1 MKPAPAP
8 SGPLSLLTVLK
19 DDGTVD
25 PKTDPGLDK
34 KELLALHRNMLRNRA
49 LDERGMNLQRQGR
62 IGFYLPSTGEE
73 AAQAGTVWALAD
85 GDWVFPSYRDPGMAL
100 WRGAT
105 MLQMLA
111 NCFGNSGDLCKGRQM
126 PVHYAFPQYVSVSSP
141 IGTQIVQAAGM
152 AMGAKLQGKKDIALT
167 CFGDGGTS
175 SNDFHTGLNFAG
187 VWKAGVIFLC
197 KNNGWAI
204 SVPLEK
210 QTASTSIAAKA
221 EAYGMPGV
229 RVDGNDVL
237 AVYRASTEAAER
249 ARAGKGPTLIEA
261 VTFRVGPH
269 SSSDDPTRYRDKAL
283 VEAWQKKDPIARFQ
297 RFLAKAGYLTES
309 GHAKLWEEVQAE
321 AAEAAKQAEAL
332 PLPTISSMFEDVFA
346 EMPPELARQKQALL
360 SEVKARGDIEN
371 TSQAFPL

>member
-1 MKPAPAP
+1 MSKAAPAA
-8 SGPLSLLTVLK
+8 SEPLLSVLR
-19 DDGTVD
+19 DDGSVD
-25 PKTDPGLDK
+25 PKLDPGLDK
-34 KELLALHRNMLRNRA
+34 AACLELHRNMLRNRA
-49 LDERGMNLQRQGR
+49 LDERGMTLQRQGR

-73 AAQAGTVWALAD
+73 AAQAGAVSVLRDA
-85 GDWVFPSYRDPGMAL
+85 DWVFPSYRDPGMAL

-126 PVHYAFPQYVSVSSP
+126 PVHYAFPRYVSISSP
-141 IGTQIVQAAGM
+141 IGTQIVQAVGM
-152 AMGAKLQGKKDIALT
+152 AVGARIQKRKDIALT
-167 CFGDGGTS
+167 SFGDGATS
-175 SNDFHTGLNFAG
+175 SNDFHTGMNFAG

-237 AVYRASTEAAER
+237 AVVRAATEAAAR

-269 SSSDDPTRYRDKAL
+269 SSSDDPTRYRDKNL
-283 VEAWQKKDPIARFQ
+283 VETWQKRDPIERFK
-297 RFLAKAGYLTES
+297 RFLLKAGHVTEKA
-309 GHAKLWEEVQAE
+309 HATLWEEARAE
-321 AAEAAKQAEAL
+321 AAAAAKQAEAL
-332 PLPTISSMFEDVFA
+332 PPITISSMFDEVYGQIT
-346 EMPPELARQKQALL
+346 PELAGQKQALL
-360 SEVKARGDIEN
+360 SELQARGEVEN

>member
-1 MKPAPAP
+1 MTQAAPA
-8 SGPLSLLTVLK
+8 SAGPLLAVLR
-19 DDGTVD
+19 DDGSAD
-25 PKTDPGLDK
+25 PKLDPGLDK
-34 KELLALHRNMLRNRA
+34 AACLALHRNMLRNRA

-73 AAQAGTVWALAD
+73 AAQAGAISVLKD
-85 GDWVFPSYRDPGMAL
+85 EDWVFPSYRDPGMAL

-126 PVHYAFPQYVSVSSP
+126 PVHYAFPRYVSVSSP
-141 IGTQIVQAAGM
+141 IGTQIIQAAGM
-152 AMGAKLQGKKDIALT
+152 GMGARIQGKKDIALT
-167 CFGDGGTS
+167 CFGDGGSS

-237 AVYRASTEAAER
+237 AVFRAAKEAAER

-269 SSSDDPTRYRDKAL
+269 SSSDDPSRYRDKGL
-283 VEAWQKKDPIARFQ
+283 VETWQKRDPIARFQ
-297 RFLAKAGYLTES
+297 RFLAKAGYLTEA
-309 GHAKLWEEVQAE
+309 GHAKLWEEAQAE
-321 AAEAAKQAEAL
+321 AADAAKQAEAL
-332 PLPTISSMFEDVFA
+332 PPPSISSMFDDVFA
-346 EMPPELARQKQALL
+346 EVPPELARQKQALID
-360 SEVKARGDIEN
+360 EIKARGDIEN

>member
-1 MKPAPAP
+1 M
-8 SGPLSLLTVLK
+8 TV
-19 DDGTVD
+19 
-25 PKTDPGLDK
+25 
-34 KELLALHRNMLRNRA
+34 RA
-49 LDERGMNLQRQGR
+49 EGAR
-62 IGFYLPSTGEE
+62 
-73 AAQAGTVWALAD
+73 
-85 GDWVFPSYRDPGMAL
+85 RD
-100 WRGAT
+100 T
-105 MLQMLA
+105 
-111 NCFGNSGDLCKGRQM
+111 
-126 PVHYAFPQYVSVSSP
+126 
-141 IGTQIVQAAGM
+141 
-152 AMGAKLQGKKDIALT
+152 
-167 CFGDGGTS
+167 
-175 SNDFHTGLNFAG
+175 
-187 VWKAGVIFLC
+187 
-197 KNNGWAI
+197 
-204 SVPLEK
+204 
-210 QTASTSIAAKA
+210 STSIAAKA